1 MKKVVLGEVLFE
13 LFEKLKQETSFA
25 WAPFP
30 AWDELRDF
38 QFVFERLKRLFHL
51 PVKDARL
58 AISLASADRA
68 LLTLQGWEL
77 PSTFVEVST
86 PRDGHLAT
94 PFDDAFAAL
103 EQLALSKRTEVTS

>member
-1 MKKVVLGEVLFE
+1 MKTVVLGEVLFE

-51 PVKDARL
+51 PANDARL

-68 LLTLQGWEL
+68 LLALQGWEM
-77 PSTFVEVST
+77 PSAFVAVGT
-86 PRDGHLAT
+86 ARDGHLAS

-103 EQLALSKRTEVTS
+103 EQLALSKSTEAAS